1 MNPFKNYTRR
11 NRIPKRIARRHPKT
25 HSIHDLSLDV
35 VGNKKQLEEVIL
47 EIRFFF
53 VFNSGGIHF
62 WRWNIFLKDK
72 VIINLYQGTLS

>member
-47 EIRFFF
+47 EIRF
-53 VFNSGGIHF
+53 
-62 WRWNIFLKDK
+62 W
-72 VIINLYQGTLS
+72 